1 MFSPD
6 EFTLDC
12 HTCLAANTTACA
24 DCIVSHLLANDDGPI
39 ELEPVPVLAPV
50 SPTDRAIAM
59 LGRAGLLDDDPV
71 MVSQGE
77 FNEPSRIHAMA

>member
-1 MFSPD
+1 MVSPD

-39 ELEPVPVLAPV
+39 ELQPVQVHAPV
-50 SPTDRAIAM
+50 SPTDRAVGM
-59 LGRAGLLDDDPV
+59 FGRAGLLDDDPV
-71 MVSQGE
+71 FVAQHE
-77 FNEPSRIHAMA
+77 FDEPSRLHIMA